1 MSGCILFTQN
11 ALMMRRI
18 TWVLPSQGFSQWG
31 GTKTKYPQE
40 LDFFEKRPP
49 PRNKFLLTPPPTHT
63 QTLVQKL

>member
-40 LDFFEKRPP
+40 LEFFEKRPP
-49 PRNKFLLTPPPTHT
+49 ATSFCLPPPPPDT